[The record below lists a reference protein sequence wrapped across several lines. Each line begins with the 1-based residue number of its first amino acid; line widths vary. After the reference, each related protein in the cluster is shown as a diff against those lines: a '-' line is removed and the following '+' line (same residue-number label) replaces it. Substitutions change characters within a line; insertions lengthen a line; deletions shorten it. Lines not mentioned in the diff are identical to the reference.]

1 MPWPTAITT
10 SPSAAAVPREFAEI
24 SAAVDDMRNRLRELA
39 RFDSVTGLVNRA
51 ETMARL
57 DAALNETGSRLGVLY
72 CDIDHFKQINDT
84 WGGHAVGDAVL
95 STIAAR
101 MRECVHLDDTVG
113 RIGGDEILILL
124 PGVNSTEDAIA
135 VGERIRALA
144 AEPIHQFGL
153 TINTTLSIGAT
164 SSAPGEAS
172 AAVTAR
178 ADAAMYQAKQAG
190 RNAVAGL
197 DANVGVGTSTP
208 NGHN

>member
-1 MPWPTAITT
+1 M
-10 SPSAAAVPREFAEI
+10 
-24 SAAVDDMRNRLRELA
+24 
-39 RFDSVTGLVNRA
+39 
-51 ETMARL
+51 
-57 DAALNETGSRLGVLY
+57 
-72 CDIDHFKQINDT
+72 
-84 WGGHAVGDAVL
+84 L

-101 MRECVHLDDTVG
+101 MRECVHLEDTVG

-124 PGVNSTEDAIA
+124 PGVESTRKAVE

-153 TINTTLSIGAT
+153 TITTTLSIGAT
-164 SSAPGEAS
+164 SSAPGESS

-197 DANVGVGTSTP
+197 DESQGLSTSAHSWQ
-208 NGHN
+208 N